1 MPRRIVIIP
10 NKASRAVAIH
20 PPEIGAAGRVGR
32 GLPVDL
38 LFVVNFI
45 VVVAAAS
52 PGVTEG
58 GVKVTVEFG
67 GKFVAENVT
76 KFGKLVPPSGDT
88 WMVAE
93 IG

>member
-1 MPRRIVIIP
+1 MGP
-10 NKASRAVAIH
+10 
-20 PPEIGAAGRVGR
+20 AGRLGR

-38 LFVVNFI
+38 TVEVNFI
-45 VVVAAAS
+45 VVVAAAL

-58 GVKVTVEFG
+58 GVKATVEFG

-76 KFGKLVPPSGDT
+76 TFGKLVPASGTT
-88 WMVAE
+88 WIVTE

>member
-1 MPRRIVIIP
+1 MGPV
-10 NKASRAVAIH
+10 
-20 PPEIGAAGRVGR
+20 GRLGR

-38 LFVVNFI
+38 AVVVSFI
-45 VVVAAAS
+45 IVVAAAL

-76 KFGKLVPPSGDT
+76 TFGKLVPVRGET
-88 WMVAE
+88 WIVAE